1 MMIPLFALLAL
12 LLPTGAAAQEA
23 APFLKIGVGARA
35 LAMGQAA
42 TATAEGV
49 EAVAWNPAGLAD
61 LPSREFGFTRVAMG
75 EDTRYDFLGVA
86 QPTRVGTF
94 SAAVRHLG
102 QGRLDGR
109 DAAGKPTGG
118 FSASDT
124 AADLAYGV
132 SVSSAL
138 RLGAGARYITSSIAE
153 AEARGVALDLGG
165 LYRPSRLGPG
175 IAQVGV
181 AVRNLGSRMR
191 FADESSPLPLVLAA
205 GASYRLPADLTLAMD
220 YRYGPHAAS
229 SDAGFGAE
237 WTHGISKGLSGSL
250 RGGADLSRRD
260 LGSIAVL
267 SLGAGL
273 SWRAV
278 ETSFAW
284 RPGGAL
290 GDSFVYSLIARL

>member
-1 MMIPLFALLAL
+1 MRMPPFALFALL
-12 LLPTGAAAQEA
+12 LPVGAPAQEA
-23 APFLKIGVGARA
+23 ASFLKIGVGARA
-35 LAMGQAA
+35 LAMGEAV
-42 TATAEGV
+42 TATADGV
-49 EAVAWNPAGLAD
+49 EAVAWNPAGLAGM
-61 LPSREFGFTRVAMG
+61 PSREFGFTRVAMG
-75 EDTRYDFLGVA
+75 QDTRYDFFGVA

-94 SAAVRHLG
+94 GAAVRHLG
-102 QGRLDGR
+102 QGRIDGR

-118 FSASDT
+118 FTASDT

-132 SVSSAL
+132 SASPGL
-138 RLGAGARYITSSIAE
+138 RLGVGVKYITSSIAE
-153 AEARGVALDLGG
+153 ARARSAAFDLGG
-165 LYRPSRLGPG
+165 LYRPGRVGPG
-175 IAQVGV
+175 VAQAGV

-191 FADESSPLPLVLAA
+191 FADESSPLPLILAA
-205 GASYRLPADLTLAMD
+205 GVSYRLPADTTLALD
-220 YRYGPHAAS
+220 YRYRPHAVS

-237 WTHGISKGLSGSL
+237 WKHGIAKGLAGSL

-260 LGSIAVL
+260 LGGLAVL

-290 GDSFVYSLIARL
+290 GDSFVYSLLARL